1 MVWRKPIYW
10 IGSTK
15 EDLARF
21 PLDVRVALGYA
32 LHLAQIGTRHHRAKP
47 LKGTLAGVDEIAI
60 DGGDFDTYRAVY
72 TVKLGEVVYAL
83 DAFKKK
89 STKGDNLPKR
99 DRERI
104 EARLKTARGVDRGAR
119 G

>member
-15 EDLARF
+15 DDLARF
-21 PLDVRVALGYA
+21 PLDVRVAIGYA
-32 LHLAQIGTRHHRAKP
+32 LHLAQIGARHDQAKP
-47 LKGTLAGVDEIAI
+47 LKGTLAGVDEVVIG
-60 DGGDFDTYRAVY
+60 GGDSDTYRAVY

-89 STKGDNLPKR
+89 STKGSNLPKR

-104 EARLKTARGVDRGAR
+104 EARLKTARAIDREAR
-119 G
+119 R

>member
-15 EDLARF
+15 DDLARF
-21 PLDVRVALGYA
+21 PLDVRAAIGYA
-32 LHLAQIGTRHHRAKP
+32 LHLAQIGTRHYRAKP
-47 LKGTLAGVDEIAI
+47 LKGTLGGVDEIVI
-60 DGGDFDTYRAVY
+60 DGGDSDTYRAVY

-89 STKGDNLPKR
+89 STKGGNLPKH

-104 EARLKTARGVDRGAR
+104 EARLKTARAAAREAR

>member
-15 EDLARF
+15 DDL
-21 PLDVRVALGYA
+21 
-32 LHLAQIGTRHHRAKP
+32 
-47 LKGTLAGVDEIAI
+47 
-60 DGGDFDTYRAVY
+60 AVY

-104 EARLKTARGVDRGAR
+104 EARLKAARAIDREARG
-119 G
+119 